1 MFLSTWCN
9 VLYVEDWLSQYH
21 KPVSLDHYTLL
32 VTIGLSKKIWLFT
45 TSAVAYGLA
54 CEFAE
59 CLVKDVVVELDD
71 GSQVQELQCSTSS
84 NVSNVQRAMKTA
96 EVVTEISDSTISSSA
111 LQDNVLEVES
121 ELSTKKHSISI
132 EVRC

>member
-1 MFLSTWCN
+1 M
-9 VLYVEDWLSQYH
+9 
-21 KPVSLDHYTLL
+21 
-32 VTIGLSKKIWLFT
+32 
-45 TSAVAYGLA
+45 
-54 CEFAE
+54 
-59 CLVKDVVVELDD
+59 VKDVVVELDD

>member
-1 MFLSTWCN
+1 
-9 VLYVEDWLSQYH
+9 
-21 KPVSLDHYTLL
+21 
-32 VTIGLSKKIWLFT
+32 
-45 TSAVAYGLA
+45 
-54 CEFAE
+54 
-59 CLVKDVVVELDD
+59 LVKDVVVELDD

-84 NVSNVQRAMKTA
+84 NVSNVQHAMKTA